1 MKNWRLIMPF
11 KGSYCWEM
19 QLGPLVIQWSPQ
31 SQHPPRSF
39 IWCWLDRG
47 Y

>member
-11 KGSYCWEM
+11 KGVVCWET
-19 QLGPLVIQWSPQ
+19 QIGPLVIQWSHRTDPT
-31 SQHPPRSF
+31 RSF